1 MLFGSAPLNADLGRE
16 PGGARH
22 ALPRSLKLVKTC
34 SPLLVVI
41 SLLETEISHERRII
55 IGHSVQQHLILVSF
69 IEIDENVRL
78 LSARKATRTER
89 KDYEENVGS

>member
-1 MLFGSAPLNADLGRE
+1 MLFRTASMLFRTASMLFGSAPLNADLGRE

-41 SLLETEISHERRII
+41 SLLENEISHE
-55 IGHSVQQHLILVSF
+55 
-69 IEIDENVRL
+69 
-78 LSARKATRTER
+78 
-89 KDYEENVGS
+89 